1 MFELKISTDAAV
13 TLITERMIA
22 EYDARVKCGLL
33 HADYELELLPY
44 SVLLD
49 IAETAALDL
58 IFLLPFDV
66 LMAQNNLSDIVVK
79 SFRRLAD
86 IFNCE
91 EFYTYTPSQARRLL
105 NKTSKYFNFE
115 PTNKFFE
122 QN

>member
-33 HADYELELLPY
+33 HADYELELLPF

-49 IAETAALDL
+49 IAETATLDL
-58 IFLLPFDV
+58 IFLLPLDV
-66 LMAQNNLSDIVVK
+66 LMTQNNLSDIVVK

-86 IFNCE
+86 IFSCE
-91 EFYTYTPSQARRLL
+91 EFYTFTPAQAKRLL
-105 NKTSKYFNFE
+105 GKTTKYFDFD
-115 PTNKFFE
+115 PTSKFFE
-122 QN
+122 EN